1 MLSYHVSERMKEDF
15 KRSLFFVILFPLYL
29 IHDLIEVGYDIM
41 RIVGSFEY
49 KFILVGYRMDDDI
62 PLTKNRIEE
71 GWGVDF
77 CPFYI
82 GVFHIKYMSREYIPI
97 DVDEPLICDYPDVIV
112 PIKYLIKQIKIQED
126 NIYLEIIKWDEIL
139 DGERII
145 VIEKSGDKESE
156 KECQYDAVNNE
167 DDMFVADKKE
177 FFPLSEIFGEKSLIE
192 VIHKKGI

>member
-1 MLSYHVSERMKEDF
+1 MLSYHVGERMQEDF
-15 KRSLFFVILFPLYL
+15 KRSFFFVILLPLDL
-29 IHDLIEVGYDIM
+29 IHHLIEVGYDII

-49 KFILVGYRMDDDI
+49 ELILVGYRMDDDI

-71 GWGVDF
+71 GWRVDF

-82 GVFHIKYMSREYIPI
+82 RVFDIKYMSREYIPI
-97 DVDEPLICDYPDVIV
+97 DVDEPLIRDNPDVIV
-112 PIKYLIKQIKIQED
+112 PIKYLIKQVKIQED
-126 NIYLEIIKWDEIL
+126 NIHLKIIKWDEIL
-139 DGERII
+139 NGEWVI

-156 KECQYDAVNNE
+156 KECQYDAVNNKNGV
-167 DDMFVADKKE
+167 FVADKKE